1 MWVLREAGGQDAA
14 RIAALESE
22 IFPDPWTENGIR
34 ETLCQNN
41 TAVIGAWKDGK
52 LAGYVILYYV
62 LNEGEIARIAVDAQ
76 NRRQGAAGLLFER
89 ALEVCG
95 DRGIERLMLEVRE
108 SNEVAIAFY
117 RKCGFT
123 RDGLRRGYYEKPK
136 EDAVLMSRDCRRAV
150 KSFGNQVAA
159 LTAVPTG
166 MRETKQI

>member
-1 MWVLREAGGQDAA
+1 MWVLRDAGKQDAA
-14 RIAALESE
+14 RIAALERE
-22 IFPDPWTENGIR
+22 IFQDPWTENGIR

-62 LNEGEIARIAVDAQ
+62 LDEGEIARIAVDSQ
-76 NRRQGAAGLLFER
+76 NRRQGVAGLLFER
-89 ALEVCG
+89 VLEVCG
-95 DRGIERLMLEVRE
+95 CRGIARLMLEVRE

-136 EDAVLMSRDCRRAV
+136 EDAVLMSREMIGA
-150 KSFGNQVAA
+150 
-159 LTAVPTG
+159 
-166 MRETKQI
+166 